1 MLKQTSRQLTLT
13 AALTL
18 SSLPILLAGAT
29 SVAHAQSAGNIS
41 GTVTDPTG
49 AIVPGAAVT
58 LKQTD
63 TNSTRTSTADAAGLF
78 SFTNVNPGPYTLT
91 TTSAGFAPTEIALT
105 MTIGGNVTL
114 NPKLTVSNSNTVVEV
129 SADQTANVNTS
140 SPEVSQVI
148 SAQEVSELPSLT
160 RNPYDFVALSGNVS
174 AGDNTAAGATQNGS
188 NRGVNFSLN
197 GQRNSGTE
205 ILLDGVENI
214 SVFGDAVA
222 ITVPI
227 DAVQEYRIITNN
239 FAPEYGRASGGVVAV
254 ATKAGTNTLHGR
266 AWEFNRISATT
277 ANTVSNA
284 QAGQIKG
291 VYTRNQFGGA
301 VGGPIV
307 KDKLFFFASAE
318 LTRVRSQAPTLAA
331 IPSTELLAAAPAN
344 IQSFFATYAGASSA
358 RLVSQ
363 TTNLQAGSPDANNV
377 QQPLYNNSDPT
388 VTPYYPNITNSTPV
402 FNNVAYNAPI
412 DAGGGLPQNTYNV
425 TGRVDYNLGQ
435 KTQTFFRYVDYHEI
449 DESGSLFASPYSQY
463 NVGASN
469 IGQAYLLSAAHEFNQ
484 KLTTLT
490 KLSFTR
496 IKVANQFNTALQNT
510 PTLYISSGAQD
521 PATGKNFQLP
531 GFYDFNT
538 GNGGLPYGG
547 PQNTIQY
554 NQDLN
559 YTAGTHQIQ
568 VGGQLLYIQE
578 NSAYGAYAQAN
589 EALGSNQADG
599 LQAFLTGDLFQF
611 SAAVDP
617 KGALPCVKDQY
628 TGSYTQTPACTI
640 NLPATPPPFAR
651 SDRFHDWAAYA
662 QDQWKVNPKFTL
674 NYGVRYEYFGVQHN
688 NKANLDSN
696 FVYGPGASLAE
707 KIRTGTLDT
716 VPNSPVGA
724 LWHPQYGTVSPRL
737 GFALDVFG
745 NGKSSLRGGY
755 GISYERN
762 FGNVTFNIIQNPPN
776 YAVIVLTGTPDTPVP
791 VTNSNSGPLSGT
803 GSVALPNT
811 SARVVDQ
818 NIRTAQTQFYSLSLD
833 RQLGRGTVV
842 EVSYNG
848 SRGLHLYDIKNY
860 NGLGSGNATLGDP
873 VVDPQ
878 GRHKPPAAGS
888 TVPGPVYT
896 ALTRLNPQFS
906 NINNR
911 GSNGDSYYHAV
922 NVQFQAQDLR
932 HTGLSIVANYTFAH
946 ATDDLSTTF
955 SEDAASNFALGY
967 TNPFDPALDHGNSDF
982 DICHRFVLAPIY
994 RTPSFFKGSHSYL
1007 AQLLGGYEITGIYTV
1022 RTGTPFTF
1030 YDTTNNASGYNVV
1043 RYNPIT
1049 PVTQHTFKSIPNG
1062 AVNTG
1067 NFYTLSGANSL
1078 PLDNA
1083 FANPTYA
1090 AYNPKKFPNG
1100 ISDWGPYPSTMVQR
1114 NSFRGPGAYN
1124 LNVSVSKTIPIHE
1137 RLNLELRAEGFDV
1150 TNHHN
1155 LYIQG
1160 SQLDAHNFLVP
1171 HTRTPTTP
1179 QIYGSKGGINGGASD
1194 ERRFLQF
1201 AGKINF

>member
-18 SSLPILLAGAT
+18 SSLPILLTGAT

-41 GTVTDPTG
+41 GTVTDPSG
-49 AIVPGAAVT
+49 AIVPGASIV
-58 LKQTD
+58 LKNSD
-63 TNSTRTSTADAAGLF
+63 TNGTRTSTADASGLF
-78 SFTNVNPGPYTLT
+78 SFSDVQPGPYTLT
-91 TTSAGFAPTEIALT
+91 TTSAGFAPTAITLT
-105 MTIGGNVTL
+105 MTIGGNATL
-114 NPKLTVSNSNTVVEV
+114 NPELTISNSNTVVEV
-129 SADQTANVNTS
+129 SADQIATVNTA

-148 SAQEVSELPSLT
+148 NAAEISQLPSLT

-174 AGDNTAAGATQNGS
+174 AGDNTDAGYAQNGS
-188 NRGVNFSLN
+188 NRGVSFSLN

-205 ILLDGVENI
+205 ILLDGVENL
-214 SVFGDAVA
+214 SVFGDAVG
-222 ITVPI
+222 IRVPI
-227 DAVQEYRIITNN
+227 DAVREYRIITNN

-254 ATKAGTNTLHGR
+254 ATQAGTNVFHGR

-301 VGGPIV
+301 VGGPII
-307 KDKLFFFASAE
+307 KDKLFFFSSAE
-318 LTRVRSQAPTLAA
+318 FTRVRSAASSLAA
-331 IPSTELLAAAPAN
+331 IPSAELLAAASPN
-344 IQSFFATYAGASSA
+344 VQSFFATYSGPSTA
-358 RLVSQ
+358 RVVSQ
-363 TTNLQAGSPDANNV
+363 TTNLQAGSPDSTGA
-377 QQPLYNNSDPT
+377 QQPRYNPAVYPT
-388 VTPYYPNITNSTPV
+388 LTPGTPV
-402 FNNVAYNAPI
+402 FNNVAYTAPI
-412 DAGGGLPQNTYNV
+412 DAGGGMPQNTYNI

-449 DESGSLFASPYSQY
+449 DQSGSAFASPYSQY

-469 IGQAYLLSAAHEFNQ
+469 IGQAYLLSAAHEFSP
-484 KLTTLT
+484 KLTALT
-490 KLSFTR
+490 KLSFSR
-496 IKVANQFNTALQNT
+496 NANANQFNTALQNT
-510 PTLYISSGAQD
+510 PTLYISSGARN
-521 PATGKNFQLP
+521 PAASQFAFQLP
-531 GFYDFNT
+531 GFYDFST
-538 GNGGLPYGG
+538 GAGGLPYGG

-554 NQDLN
+554 NQDVS
-559 YTAGTHQIQ
+559 YTAGTHQVQ
-568 VGGQLLYIQE
+568 VGAQVLYIQD
-578 NSAYGAYAQAN
+578 NQSYGAYAQAV
-589 EALGSNQADG
+589 EALGRSQSTG
-599 LQAFLTGDLFQF
+599 LQNFLTGNMYQF
-611 SAAVDP
+611 SAAVNP
-617 KGALPCVKDQY
+617 QGALPCAKNQY
-628 TGSYTQTPACTI
+628 TGTYTITPACSI
-640 NLPATPPPFAR
+640 KLPATQPVFAR
-651 SDRFHDWAAYA
+651 SERFHDWAAYA
-662 QDQWKVNPKFTL
+662 QDQWKVTPKFTL
-674 NYGVRYEYFGVQHN
+674 SYGVRYEYFGVQHD
-688 NKANLDSN
+688 NKANLDAN
-696 FVYGPGASLAE
+696 FVYGPGTSLAE
-707 KIRTGTLDT
+707 RIRTGTIDT

-776 YAVIVLTGTPDTPVP
+776 YAVIVLTGTAATPVP

-803 GSVALPNT
+803 GTVALPNT
-811 SARVVDQ
+811 SARAVDQ

-833 RQLGRGTVV
+833 QQLGRGTVV

-848 SRGLHLYDIKNY
+848 SRGIHLYDIKNY

-873 VVDPQ
+873 YTDPVS
-878 GRHKPPAAGS
+878 GIS
-888 TVPGPVYT
+888 
-896 ALTRLNPQFS
+896 ALTRLNPYFS

-911 GSNGDSYYHAV
+911 GSNGDNYYQAV
-922 NVQFQAQDLR
+922 NVQFQTQDLR

-955 SEDAASNFALGY
+955 SEDNAGNFELGY
-967 TNPFDPALDHGNSDF
+967 TNPFNPSLDHGSSDF
-982 DICHRFVLAPIY
+982 DIRHRFVLAPMY
-994 RTPSFFKGSHSYL
+994 RTPAFFKGSHSYL
-1007 AQLLGGYEITGIYTV
+1007 AQSLGGWELTGIYTV

-1030 YDTTNNASGYNVV
+1030 YDSTNNVSGYNVV

-1049 PVTQHTFKSIPNG
+1049 PVTQHTFKSIPKGAKNG
-1062 AVNTG
+1062 G
-1067 NFYTLSGANSL
+1067 NSYTLTGANTL

-1083 FANPTYA
+1083 FGNPA
-1090 AYNPKKFPNG
+1090 LGGA
-1100 ISDWGPYPSTMVQR
+1100 SDWGPYPSTMTQR
-1114 NSFRGPGAYN
+1114 NAFRGPGAYN
-1124 LNVSVSKTIPIHE
+1124 LNVSVSKTFPIHE

-1160 SQLDAHNFLVP
+1160 SQLDAANFIDP
-1171 HTRTPTTP
+1171 QTGNPTPP
-1179 QIYGSKGGINGGASD
+1179 QITGSKGGINGGASD